1 MGESTEVVLFRWHS
15 GGSVFESVAKAVS
28 VADFEALD
36 VLVKARW
43 GAGVV
48 TVKSYVYDERID
60 WDTQLVCHD
69 DRACGYTSRPFPSP
83 PPEKKTMTD
92 PTAADMERARE
103 RAEQFMS
110 RVVLEWDKE
119 PLENWKVL
127 VDEHVEALAE
137 ARAEGHAAG
146 RAKILKAVVTVCTG
160 CGLEDLPSR
169 HDCARCGKVV
179 GHFAAGRAE
188 MAGEVRKVIQASIDD
203 FEALMIDDPDP
214 PFPALPSLEACAKMW
229 EKMEA
234 SAAADRAAR
243 QNTPP
248 TETLRSQDAP
258 GGTCDDHRLLDEMR

>member
-1 MGESTEVVLFRWHS
+1 MGDPTEVVLFRWHS
-15 GGSVFESVAKAVS
+15 GGGSVFESVAKAVS

-60 WDTQLVCHD
+60 WDTQVVCHD

-127 VDEHVEALAE
+127 VDEHVWVVAHALLFAIECRCAAIAQALAD
-137 ARAEGHAAG
+137 ARAKPEYVRPEPPRYDEVYFRG
-146 RAKILKAVVTVCTG
+146 I
-160 CGLEDLPSR
+160 
-169 HDCARCGKVV
+169 
-179 GHFAAGRAE
+179 AE
-188 MAGEVRKVIQASIDD
+188 LFG
-203 FEALMIDDPDP
+203 
-214 PFPALPSLEACAKMW
+214 
-229 EKMEA
+229 
-234 SAAADRAAR
+234 
-243 QNTPP
+243 
-248 TETLRSQDAP
+248 
-258 GGTCDDHRLLDEMR
+258 DES